1 MHPIVII
8 GSGLAGY
15 NTAKELRK
23 LDAAVPLVIIAS
35 DSSPF
40 YSKPM
45 LSNAIASKKTPAA
58 IALNT
63 PEQMAEQLKG
73 AVRAHT
79 RVDAIDT
86 AAHTLKIGNETL
98 HYSKL
103 VLALGADQIRLP
115 INGSGASDIQ
125 TVNDLDDYARFR
137 TAIEGKKRVA
147 IIGAGLIGCEFAN
160 DLAAGGYAV
169 DIIDIAQQ
177 ALGRLLPPE
186 GGDMLK
192 DKLSALGVQWH
203 LGTSVQSVD
212 AANGG
217 YALTLANGATLQA
230 DIVLSAV
237 GLKPR
242 TTLAAAAGIKVNR
255 GIVADRNLATSAP
268 DVYTLG
274 DCAEIEG
281 MVMPYVMPIMHA
293 SRALAQTLA
302 GKPTTVSF
310 PAMPVMVKTPACPTI
325 VAPPAIGAVGAWQ
338 VEATADGVKSLFNGA
353 DGKLLGFALNG
364 AATAE
369 RANLHLPFLVA
380 GVLCVASGLLM
391 IVLRRIWS
399 AALPPVA
406 ADAPAQPL

>member
-1 MHPIVII
+1 MHPIIII

-23 LDAAVPLVIIAS
+23 LDTATPLVVIAS
-35 DSSPF
+35 DSSSF

-63 PEQMAEQLKG
+63 PAQMAEQLKG
-73 AVRAHT
+73 SVRANT

-86 AAHTLKIGNETL
+86 AAHTLKTGDETL
-98 HYSKL
+98 PYSKL

-115 INGSGASDIQ
+115 MTGSGAADIR

-186 GGDMLK
+186 GGAMLK
-192 DKLSALGVQWH
+192 DKLTALGVQWH

-212 AANGG
+212 AANGA
-217 YALTLANGATLQA
+217 YTLTLASGASLQA

-242 TTLAAAAGIKVNR
+242 TALAAAAGIKVNR

-281 MVMPYVMPIMHA
+281 LVMPYVMPIMHA

-302 GKPTTVSF
+302 GKPTAVSF

-325 VAPPAIGAVGAWQ
+325 VSPPALGAAGAWQ

-369 RANLHLPFLVA
+369 RAKLAPQ
-380 GVLCVASGLLM
+380 
-391 IVLRRIWS
+391 
-399 AALPPVA
+399 LPPVLA
-406 ADAPAQPL
+406 

>member
-1 MHPIVII
+1 MHPIII
-8 GSGLAGY
+8 VGSGLAGY

-23 LDAAVPLVIIAS
+23 LDTTTPLVVIAS
-35 DSSPF
+35 DSSAF

-45 LSNAIASKKTPAA
+45 LSNAIASKKTPVAL
-58 IALNT
+58 ALNT
-63 PEQMAEQLKG
+63 PEQMSEQLKG
-73 AVRAHT
+73 TVRAGT

-86 AAHTLKIGNETL
+86 AAHTLKIGDETL

-115 INGSGASDIQ
+115 ITGSGAADIQ

-186 GGDMLK
+186 GGAMLK
-192 DKLSALGVQWH
+192 DKLAALGVQWH

-212 AANGG
+212 SVAGT
-217 YALTLANGATLQA
+217 YTLTLANGASLQA

-242 TTLAAAAGIKVNR
+242 TALAAAAGIKVNR
-255 GIVADRNLATSAP
+255 GIVADRNLATSAA
-268 DVYTLG
+268 DVYALG

-302 GKPTTVSF
+302 GKTTAVSF

-325 VAPPAIGAVGAWQ
+325 VAPPAVGAAGSWQ
-338 VEATADGVKSLFNGA
+338 VEATAEGVKSLFNGA

-369 RANLHLPFLVA
+369 RAKLAPQLPA
-380 GVLCVASGLLM
+380 VLA
-391 IVLRRIWS
+391 
-399 AALPPVA
+399 
-406 ADAPAQPL
+406 

>member
-1 MHPIVII
+1 MHPIIII

-23 LDAAVPLVIIAS
+23 LDTAVPLVIIAA

-63 PEQMAEQLKG
+63 PAQMAEQLKG
-73 AVRAHT
+73 SVRANT
-79 RVDAIDT
+79 RIDTIDT
-86 AAHTLKIGNETL
+86 AAHTLKIGDETL

-115 INGSGASDIQ
+115 INGSGAADIQ

-137 TAIEGKKRVA
+137 NTLEGKKRVA

-186 GGDMLK
+186 GGAMLK
-192 DKLSALGVQWH
+192 HKLAALGVQWH

-212 AANGG
+212 SDNGA
-217 YALTLANGATLQA
+217 YTLTLANGATLQA
-230 DIVLSAV
+230 DLVLSAV

-242 TTLAAAAGIKVNR
+242 TALAAAAGIKVNR
-255 GIVADRNLATSAP
+255 GIVADRNLATSTP

-281 MVMPYVMPIMHA
+281 LVMPYVMPIMHA

-302 GKPTTVSF
+302 GKPTAVSF

-325 VAPPAIGAVGAWQ
+325 VAPPAVGATGSWQ
-338 VEATADGVKSLFNGA
+338 VEATADGVKSLFNSA
-353 DGKLLGFALNG
+353 EGKLLGFALNG
-364 AATAE
+364 TATAE
-369 RANLHLPFLVA
+369 RAKLAPQLPA
-380 GVLCVASGLLM
+380 VLA
-391 IVLRRIWS
+391 
-399 AALPPVA
+399 
-406 ADAPAQPL
+406 

>member
-23 LDAAVPLVIIAS
+23 LDTATPLVVIAS
-35 DSSPF
+35 DSSSF

-45 LSNAIASKKTPAA
+45 LSNAIASKKTPSA

-63 PEQMAEQLKG
+63 PAQMAEQLKG
-73 AVRAHT
+73 SVRAST

-86 AAHTLKIGNETL
+86 AAHTLKIGDETL

-103 VLALGADQIRLP
+103 VLALGADQIRPP
-115 INGSGASDIQ
+115 ISGSGAADIQ

-137 TAIEGKKRVA
+137 NAIEGKKRVA

-186 GGDMLK
+186 GGAMLK
-192 DKLSALGVQWH
+192 DKLTALGVQWH

-212 AANGG
+212 TAAGA
-217 YALTLANGATLQA
+217 YTLTLANGTSLEA

-242 TTLAAAAGIKVNR
+242 TALAAAAGIKVNR
-255 GIVADRNLATSAP
+255 GIVADRHLATSAP

-302 GKPTTVSF
+302 GKSTAVSF

-325 VAPPAIGAVGAWQ
+325 VAPPASGAAGSWQ
-338 VEATADGVKSLFNGA
+338 VEATADGVKSLFNSA

-369 RANLHLPFLVA
+369 RAKLAPQ
-380 GVLCVASGLLM
+380 
-391 IVLRRIWS
+391 
-399 AALPPVA
+399 LPPVLA
-406 ADAPAQPL
+406 

>member
-1 MHPIVII
+1 MHPIIII

-23 LDAAVPLVIIAS
+23 LDTEVPLVIIAA

-63 PEQMAEQLKG
+63 PAQMAEQLKG
-73 AVRAHT
+73 SVRANT
-79 RVDAIDT
+79 RIDAIDT
-86 AAHTLKIGNETL
+86 AAHTLKIGDETL

-115 INGSGASDIQ
+115 INGSGAADIQ

-137 TAIEGKKRVA
+137 NALEGKKRVA

-186 GGDMLK
+186 GGAMLK
-192 DKLSALGVQWH
+192 HKLAALGVQWH

-212 AANGG
+212 SDNGA
-217 YALTLANGATLQA
+217 YTLTLANGATLQA
-230 DIVLSAV
+230 DLVLSAV

-242 TTLAAAAGIKVNR
+242 TALAAAAGIKVNR
-255 GIVADRNLATSAP
+255 GIVADRNLATSTP

-281 MVMPYVMPIMHA
+281 LVMPYVMPIMHA

-302 GKPTTVSF
+302 GKPTAVSF

-325 VAPPAIGAVGAWQ
+325 VAPPAVGATGSWQ
-338 VEATADGVKSLFNGA
+338 VEATADGVKSLFNSA
-353 DGKLLGFALNG
+353 EGKLLGFALNG
-364 AATAE
+364 TATAE
-369 RANLHLPFLVA
+369 RAKLAPQLPA
-380 GVLCVASGLLM
+380 VLA
-391 IVLRRIWS
+391 
-399 AALPPVA
+399 
-406 ADAPAQPL
+406 

>member
-1 MHPIVII
+1 MHPIIII

-23 LDAAVPLVIIAS
+23 LDTAVPLVIIAA

-63 PEQMAEQLKG
+63 PAQMAEQLKG
-73 AVRAHT
+73 SVRANT
-79 RVDAIDT
+79 RIDAIDT
-86 AAHTLKIGNETL
+86 AAHTLKIGDETL

-115 INGSGASDIQ
+115 INGSGAADIQ
-125 TVNDLDDYARFR
+125 TVNDLDDYTRFR
-137 TAIEGKKRVA
+137 NALEGKKRVA

-186 GGDMLK
+186 GGTMLK
-192 DKLSALGVQWH
+192 HKLGALGVQWH

-212 AANGG
+212 SDNGA
-217 YALTLANGATLQA
+217 YTLTLANGATLQA
-230 DIVLSAV
+230 DLVLSAV

-242 TTLAAAAGIKVNR
+242 TALAAAAGIKVNR
-255 GIVADRNLATSAP
+255 GIVADRNLATNAP

-281 MVMPYVMPIMHA
+281 LVMPYVMPIMHA

-302 GKPTTVSF
+302 GKPTAVSF

-325 VAPPAIGAVGAWQ
+325 VAPPAVGATGSWQ
-338 VEATADGVKSLFNGA
+338 VEATADGVKSLFNSTE
-353 DGKLLGFALNG
+353 GKLLGFALNG
-364 AATAE
+364 TATAE
-369 RANLHLPFLVA
+369 RAKLAPQLPA
-380 GVLCVASGLLM
+380 VLA
-391 IVLRRIWS
+391 
-399 AALPPVA
+399 
-406 ADAPAQPL
+406 

>member
-1 MHPIVII
+1 MHPIIII

-23 LDAAVPLVIIAS
+23 LDTAVPLVIIAA

-63 PEQMAEQLKG
+63 PAQMAEQLKG
-73 AVRAHT
+73 SVRANT
-79 RVDAIDT
+79 RIDAIDT
-86 AAHTLKIGNETL
+86 AAHTLKIGDETL

-115 INGSGASDIQ
+115 INGSGAADIQ

-137 TAIEGKKRVA
+137 NALEGKKRVA

-186 GGDMLK
+186 GGTMLK
-192 DKLSALGVQWH
+192 HKLGALGVQWH

-212 AANGG
+212 SDNGA
-217 YALTLANGATLQA
+217 YTLTLTNGATLQA
-230 DIVLSAV
+230 DLVLSAV

-242 TTLAAAAGIKVNR
+242 TALAAAAGIKVNR
-255 GIVADRNLATSAP
+255 GIVADRNLATNAP

-281 MVMPYVMPIMHA
+281 LVMPYVMPIMHA

-302 GKPTTVSF
+302 GKPTAVSF

-325 VAPPAIGAVGAWQ
+325 VAPPAVGATGSWQ
-338 VEATADGVKSLFNGA
+338 VEATADGVKSLFNSA
-353 DGKLLGFALNG
+353 EGKLLGFALNG
-364 AATAE
+364 TATAE
-369 RANLHLPFLVA
+369 RAKLAPQLPA
-380 GVLCVASGLLM
+380 VLA
-391 IVLRRIWS
+391 
-399 AALPPVA
+399 
-406 ADAPAQPL
+406 

>member
-1 MHPIVII
+1 MHPIIII

-23 LDAAVPLVIIAS
+23 LDTTTPLVVIAS
-35 DSSPF
+35 DSSSF

-45 LSNAIASKKTPAA
+45 LSNAIASKKTPSA

-63 PEQMAEQLKG
+63 PAQMAEQLKG
-73 AVRAHT
+73 SVRANS

-86 AAHTLKIGNETL
+86 AAHTLKIGDETL

-115 INGSGASDIQ
+115 ISGSGAADIQ

-137 TAIEGKKRVA
+137 TAIEGKKRVS

-186 GGDMLK
+186 GGAMLK
-192 DKLSALGVQWH
+192 DKLTALGVQWH
-203 LGTSVQSVD
+203 LGNSVQSVD
-212 AANGG
+212 TAAGA
-217 YALTLANGATLQA
+217 YTLTLANGASLQA

-242 TTLAAAAGIKVNR
+242 TALAAAAGIKVNR
-255 GIVADRNLATSAP
+255 GIVADRHLATSAP

-302 GKPTTVSF
+302 GKSTAVSF

-325 VAPPAIGAVGAWQ
+325 VAPPAIGAAGSWQ
-338 VEATADGVKSLFNGA
+338 VEATADGVKSLFNSA

-369 RANLHLPFLVA
+369 RAKLAPQ
-380 GVLCVASGLLM
+380 
-391 IVLRRIWS
+391 
-399 AALPPVA
+399 LPPVLA
-406 ADAPAQPL
+406 

>member
-23 LDAAVPLVIIAS
+23 LDAAVPLVIIAA

-58 IALNT
+58 IALST
-63 PEQMAEQLKG
+63 PAQMAEQLKG
-73 AVRAHT
+73 TVRANT
-79 RVDAIDT
+79 RIDAIDT
-86 AAHTLKIGNETL
+86 AAHTLKIGDETL

-115 INGSGASDIQ
+115 INGSGAADIQ

-137 TAIEGKKRVA
+137 NALEGKKRVA

-160 DLAAGGYAV
+160 DLAAGGYTV

-177 ALGRLLPPE
+177 ALARLLPPE
-186 GGDMLK
+186 GGAMLK
-192 DKLSALGVQWH
+192 DKLAALGVHWH

-212 AANGG
+212 SDNGA
-217 YALTLANGATLQA
+217 YTLTLVGGATLQA
-230 DIVLSAV
+230 DLVLSAV

-242 TTLAAAAGIKVNR
+242 TALAAAAGIKINR
-255 GIVADRNLATSAP
+255 GIVANRNLATSAP

-281 MVMPYVMPIMHA
+281 LVMPYVMPIMHA

-302 GKPTTVSF
+302 GKPTAVSF
-310 PAMPVMVKTPACPTI
+310 PAMPVMVKTPAGPTI
-325 VAPPAIGAVGAWQ
+325 IAPPAVGATGSWQ
-338 VEATADGVKSLFNGA
+338 VEATADGVKSLFNSA
-353 DGKLLGFALNG
+353 EGKLLGFALNG
-364 AATAE
+364 TATAE
-369 RANLHLPFLVA
+369 RAKLAPQLPA
-380 GVLCVASGLLM
+380 VLA
-391 IVLRRIWS
+391 
-399 AALPPVA
+399 
-406 ADAPAQPL
+406 